1 MCDFDGDVRI
11 LAPIP
16 EHLLQALEARLQADE
31 NAWLN
36 QDDKPNAFKVFAG
49 NTRHL
54 VFQFPV
60 ERSWHL
66 PTRFFPCWEEWKSL
80 VLPIVEIAT
89 RGYGYR
95 QGQTSR
101 IMLARLLAGKQ
112 SLMHVDHTPS
122 ADVPHKIHVPLSTHP
137 DIGFLIQDRRY
148 HLARGQSYEVNNK
161 RLHGTCN
168 PSPVDRIH
176 LIFDYFDGAATDVP
190 ACHLEGAV

>member
-1 MCDFDGDVRI
+1 MCDFDGDVKT
-11 LAPIP
+11 LGSIP
-16 EHLLQALEARLQADE
+16 DHLLQALEQRLHQDQE
-31 NAWLN
+31 AWRN

-49 NTRHL
+49 NTEHV

-60 ERSWHL
+60 ERSWHV
-66 PTRFFPCWEEWKSL
+66 PACYFSCWEEWKAL
-80 VLPIVEIAT
+80 VLPIIDVAT

-148 HLARGQSYEVNNK
+148 HLARGQAYEVNNK

-176 LIFDYFDGAATDVP
+176 LIFDYFDGAV
-190 ACHLEGAV
+190 GAVSAGKVAGAQ